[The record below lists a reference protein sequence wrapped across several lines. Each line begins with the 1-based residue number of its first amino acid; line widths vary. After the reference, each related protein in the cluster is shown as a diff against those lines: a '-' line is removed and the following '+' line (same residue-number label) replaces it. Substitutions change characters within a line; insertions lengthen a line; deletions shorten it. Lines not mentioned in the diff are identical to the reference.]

1 MRAIVTGGAGFIGS
15 HLVDALLARGDEVH
29 VVDDLSSGR
38 RDQVPEAAGFSQ
50 LDIRDSLEPVF
61 NEVRHGAQVVFSS
74 TGGAIYGECDT
85 PAPENASLEPI
96 SPYGVS
102 KLAAE
107 EYLSAYAR
115 LYDESHVSL
124 RYANVYGPRQDSHG
138 EAGVVAIFFGAFARR
153 EAPVIFGDGEQTRD
167 FVYVGDVVDATL
179 AAQGRSGV
187 YNVGTGVETSVR
199 ELYEVCARV
208 ARVEVEAGSRPE
220 RAGEILRSVVDPS
233 RAARDLGWKAETRLE
248 AGLAETWRF
257 MSGQEGA

>member
-1 MRAIVTGGAGFIGS
+1 VRPEVCF
-15 HLVDALLARGDEVH
+15 HLAAQIDVRFATANPREDARINVLGTINVL
-29 VVDDLSSGR
+29 
-38 RDQVPEAAGFSQ
+38 EAT
-50 LDIRDSLEPVF
+50 RK
-61 NEVRHGAQVVFSS
+61 HGAQVVFSS